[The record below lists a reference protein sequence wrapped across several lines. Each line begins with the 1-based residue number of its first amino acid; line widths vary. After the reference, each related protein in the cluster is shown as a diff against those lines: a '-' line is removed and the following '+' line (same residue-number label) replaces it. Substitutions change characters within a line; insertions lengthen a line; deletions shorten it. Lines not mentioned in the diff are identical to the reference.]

1 MASNVWYRAVLSSD
15 QVASGHVRVI
25 QQRFAEAIRSAG
37 NPAGACLFVTSRDSK
52 EGRQQEDAD
61 DDVPA
66 DVDEVFFSPAS
77 VSIVPDLIG
86 AYDAEPCPPPERAG
100 AALLVGMEAD
110 WNLLQRT
117 TH

>member
-1 MASNVWYRAVLSSD
+1 MASNVWYRAVISSD

-25 QQRFAEAIRSAG
+25 QQRFAEAMRSAG
-37 NPAGACLFVTSRDSK
+37 NPEGACLFVTSHDAR
-52 EGRQQEDAD
+52 EGRLQEDAD
-61 DDVPA
+61 DEVPA
-66 DVDEVFFSPAS
+66 DADEVYFSPAS

-86 AYDAEPCPPPERAG
+86 AYAGEPCPPPERAR